1 MRFGML
7 ALFLLIFFVDSNAQ
21 VDMSK
26 LNQNSSTT
34 FIPNKGQVA
43 GRDGSLRPDVLYKS
57 ENNGIY
63 LRDSGISYV
72 FSNRNEVSVQV
83 NQEVERRMLNAT
95 NLIEEQKE
103 KVSTDVWAETEV
115 MVQQIDMDFIDCNSD
130 YLINESSPS
139 SSYFNYYLPSC
150 PHGLLNVHGYE
161 SVVYKNLYDGIDVLF
176 YGQYQQSLK
185 YDFVIKPFADPNQIK
200 LKWTGADDVFLDQ
213 NGQLVLAN
221 RIQEMIESI
230 PLAYQLID
238 GDTVKI
244 KVNYKLESSTQDA
257 AYVSFVIGEYDV
269 NYSLVIDPWITN
281 FGGEDEESNLNVC
294 TDADG
299 NIYMAGATNSLT
311 GISYAGFQMVYGGG
325 LYDAFITKFNPDG
338 NRLWSTY
345 YGGSGQ
351 DRGMGV
357 AAYSNTHVF
366 LTGSTGSSAGIAE
379 SGFQNTIGGSF
390 DAFLVKFDASGARIW
405 GTYYGGE
412 LEEYGYATAVD
423 LDGNSYVGG
432 YTTSLAGIE
441 AGGFQSFLGGLAD
454 AFLVKFDPAGN
465 RLWGTYYGG
474 IYADIVHAIDT
485 DNDRNVLV
493 TGVTTSADL
502 IASPGAFQEAIG
514 GGQDA
519 FLVKFEPG
527 GDRLWGTYFGSL
539 WVERGDAIVV
549 DTANNIYVA
558 GKTTAPTAS
567 STPGAFQLTNG
578 GISDA
583 FLLKLTPEG
592 DRLWST
598 YIGGELNDYA
608 FGVEIDHFSNNVI
621 ITGETFS
628 TEFPVSSCAHQT
640 DLSGSRNAF
649 VTQFLPDGDLFCSS
663 YLGTSHEIE
672 SVIAIHDCDVY
683 IAGSCTT
690 AVATPGAFQTG
701 YGGGVGDAY
710 LAKVHLASC
719 GMSIPETTTILT
731 SSVDVTNCEPCNG
744 SATVDV
750 SDFCM
755 HPRALK
761 SYVWSNG
768 VEQNYVT
775 DLTSTID
782 SICEGSYWVAVLVN
796 CELIDTFFFEI
807 SSFASI
813 TADFEA
819 LSVCVGEPISFIN
832 TSVTDFGSIVSTDWD
847 FYDGSFSDLSDPIHL
862 FAEPGI
868 YEVML
873 VVTNDS
879 DCKDSIV
886 REVEVFPTYDFTIDT
901 AFCKGVIYESPNG
914 VPVTASND
922 TSLSWNG
929 SSVHGCDSSF
939 VWEIVVF
946 PTFSI
951 FNDFDVVLGTE
962 VVLPDGSI
970 ETIYTT
976 QTFTSYL
983 LSTEGCDSTIYTT
996 YTVEEIPEQLVEYV
1010 LLLPNIFTP
1019 GNDDANNTF
1028 YFSGQGI
1035 IEFKAF
1041 IVNRWGKKVAEFN
1054 QLSDS
1059 WDGKNALTGMDCP
1072 SGVYFYTYQLV
1083 NNLGQTIEGQG
1094 TIQLVR

>member
-1 MRFGML
+1 MRFGLL
-7 ALFLLIFFVDSNAQ
+7 AVFLFIFFVDSNAQ
-21 VDMSK
+21 VDVSI
-26 LNQNSSTT
+26 LNQNSSAS
-34 FIPNKGQVA
+34 FISNKGQVA
-43 GRDGSLRPDVLYKS
+43 DRDGSAREDVLYKS
-57 ENNGIY
+57 ENKGIY
-63 LRDSGISYV
+63 LRSSGISYV
-72 FSNRNEVSVQV
+72 FSNMQEVSSQV
-83 NQEVERRMLNAT
+83 NQEVERRVLNAT
-95 NLIEEQKE
+95 NLIEEKKE
-103 KVSTDVWAETEV
+103 KVSADVWAETEV
-115 MVQQIDMDFIDCNSD
+115 MVQQIDMDFVDCNSD
-130 YLINESSPS
+130 YFIRESSPS
-139 SSYFNYYLPSC
+139 SDYFNFYLPSC
-150 PHGLLNVHGYE
+150 PNGLLNVHGYT
-161 SVVYKNLYDGIDVLF
+161 SVTYEGLYDGIDVLF
-176 YGQYQQSLK
+176 YGQYHQSLK

-200 LKWTGADDVFLDQ
+200 LKWTGADRVYLDQ

-221 RIQEMIESI
+221 RIQEMVESI

-244 KVNYKLESSTQDA
+244 EVNYKLESSTKEE
-257 AYVSFVIGEYDV
+257 AYVSFEIGEYDI
-269 NYSLVIDPWITN
+269 NYSVVIDPWITN
-281 FGGEDEESNLNVC
+281 FGGEEEEANLNVC

-299 NIYMAGATNSLT
+299 NIYIAGATNSLT
-311 GISYAGFQMVYGGG
+311 GISFAGFQMVYGGG
-325 LYDAFITKFNPDG
+325 FYDAFIVKFNADG
-338 NRLWSTY
+338 DRLWSTY
-345 YGGSGQ
+345 YGGLQQ
-351 DRGMGV
+351 DRAMGV
-357 AAYSNTHVF
+357 AAYANTHVF
-366 LTGSTGSSAGIAE
+366 LAGFTESSEGIAE

-412 LEEYGYATAVD
+412 LEDYGNATAVD

-432 YTTSLAGIE
+432 FAMSLTGIE
-441 AGGFQSFLGGLAD
+441 ADGFQPFLSGLAD

-474 IYADIVHAIDT
+474 VYADIFHAIEI
-485 DNDRNVLV
+485 DNDLNVLV

-502 IASPGAFQEAIG
+502 IASPGAFQEVIG

-519 FLVKFEPG
+519 FVVKFEPG

-549 DTANNIYVA
+549 DTSNNIYAA
-558 GKTTAPTAS
+558 GKTTAPTAT
-567 STPGAFQLTNG
+567 STPGAFQLANG

-598 YIGGELNDYA
+598 YVGGELIDYA

-649 VTQFLPDGDLFCSS
+649 VTQFLPDGELFCSS

-690 AVATPGAFQTG
+690 AVATPGAYQTS
-701 YGGGVGDAY
+701 YGGGISDAY

-719 GMSIPETTTILT
+719 GMSIPETITILT
-731 SSVDVTNCEPCNG
+731 SSVDVTACEPCNG
-744 SATVDV
+744 SATVDI

-782 SICEGSYWVAVLVN
+782 SICEGSYWVAVMVN

-819 LSVCVGEPISFIN
+819 LSACVGEPITFTNLSI
-832 TSVTDFGSIVSTDWD
+832 TDFGSIANTDWD
-847 FYDGSFSDLSDPIHL
+847 FDDGSFSDLSDPIHL
-862 FAEPGI
+862 FDEPGI
-868 YEVML
+868 YEVTL

-879 DCKDSIV
+879 ECKDSNV
-886 REVEVFPTYDFTIDT
+886 RVVEVFPAYAFTLDT

-914 VPVTASND
+914 VLITASND

-929 SSVHGCDSSF
+929 SSIHGCDSSF

-946 PTFSI
+946 PTFI
-951 FNDFDVVLGTE
+951 IYNNFEVDEGTE
-962 VVLPDGSI
+962 VVLPDGAI
-970 ETIYTT
+970 ETIYAP
-976 QTFTSYL
+976 QTFTSFL
-983 LSTEGCDSTIYTT
+983 LSAEGCDSIIYTT
-996 YTVEEIPEQLVEYV
+996 YTVKEVPEPLVEYA
-1010 LLLPNIFTP
+1010 LFLPNIFSP

-1035 IEFKAF
+1035 VEFKAV

-1059 WDGKNALTGMDCP
+1059 WDGENASNGMDCP
-1072 SGVYFYTYQLV
+1072 SGVYFYTYELI